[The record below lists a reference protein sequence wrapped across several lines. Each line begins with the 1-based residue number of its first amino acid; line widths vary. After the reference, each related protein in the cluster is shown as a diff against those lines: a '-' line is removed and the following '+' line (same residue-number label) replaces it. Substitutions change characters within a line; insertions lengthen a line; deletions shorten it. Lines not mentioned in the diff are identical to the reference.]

1 MKLNA
6 KQIASICGGETIVEP
21 VDSRML
27 AHGITWDSRDVRE
40 GDVYVAI
47 PGERVD
53 GHSFVRAAIAAGA
66 VCALIMH
73 PLDENTLTFA
83 REMGAAVIEVANTS
97 TAVVDLARA
106 WRGYLKGTVIG
117 VTGSVG
123 KTTTKNLVRDVLRA
137 GFGEANVVATKGNQ
151 NNELGVPRTLLA
163 ADPATP
169 YVVVE
174 MGIQVPGE
182 MTWLC
187 GFTKPDMG
195 IITVVGNSHIEFM
208 HSREN
213 IARAKAELFAGVRP
227 GGMVFVNA
235 ADEFTELMCDEGHL
249 EERNVRVS
257 AFDGSGNA
265 LVSDGFPRC
274 AATPDGS
281 VRVWATDVDL
291 NAEGCPCFT
300 LNIARNGSNDAPQT
314 APCALALRGVHNVAN
329 ACAAAAVGAAFG
341 METAAIASALAS
353 SVPEAGRQE
362 VIRARA
368 GYTIINDAYN
378 ASPESM
384 RASLAMFS
392 RMACK
397 GKRYAVLGDMFELG
411 EFAVPCHEG
420 IGRLLPELP
429 IDCTFCI
436 GDLAVHIADAALE
449 AGANP
454 ESVLKVR
461 SISDVLG
468 ELDIRLAP
476 DDCVLVKASH
486 SMGLARVVE
495 GLKA

>member
-6 KQIASICGGETIVEP
+6 KQIAGICGGTIIVEP
-21 VDSRML
+21 IDSRAL
-27 AHGITWDSRDVRE
+27 ASGLTWDSRDVQA

-53 GHSFVRAAIAAGA
+53 GHTFVRAAIAAGA
-66 VCALIMH
+66 VCALTMH

-83 REMGAAVIEVANTS
+83 REMGAAVVEVANTS

-123 KTTTKNLVRDVLRA
+123 KTTTKNLVRDVLMA
-137 GFGEANVVATKGNQ
+137 GFGEENVIATKGNQ
-151 NNELGVPRTLLA
+151 NNELGVPRTILR
-163 ADPATP
+163 ADPTTP

-195 IITVVGNSHIEFM
+195 VITLVGNSHIEFM

-213 IARAKAELFAGVRP
+213 IARAKAELYAGIRP
-227 GGMVFVNA
+227 GGMAFVNA
-235 ADEFTELMCDEGHL
+235 ADEFADLMC
-249 EERNVRVS
+249 EESGLAARNVRVS
-257 AFDGSGNA
+257 AFDGSGKS
-265 LVSDGFPRC
+265 LVRDGFARC
-274 AATPDGS
+274 ASTPDGT
-281 VRVWATDVDL
+281 VRVWAEDMEIGE
-291 NAEGCPCFT
+291 EGCPRFT
-300 LNIARNGSNDAPQT
+300 LCIARNGMDDAPQT
-314 APCALALRGVHNVAN
+314 APCVLALRGMHNVSN
-329 ACAAAAVGAAFG
+329 ACAAAAVGAVFG
-341 METAAIASALAS
+341 MSADAIAAALAS

-362 VIRARA
+362 IVRARG
-368 GYTIINDAYN
+368 GYTIVNDAYN

-397 GKRYAVLGDMFELG
+397 GRRYAVLGDMGELG

-420 IGRLLPELP
+420 IGRLLPQLP

-436 GDLAVHIADAALE
+436 GELAAHIADAALE

-461 SISDVLG
+461 SISKVLG

-486 SMGLARVVE
+486 AMGLARVVE